1 MAGTLPLTFCFSSL
15 LSFFLSLHLALS
27 LPPSAPLSPND
38 YIVRDGEMAFEMY
51 FIKKGSAHVVSS
63 NGIMVVKLES
73 GSYFGESALLAR
85 QPRMASVRAVEYCE
99 TCAIVKDDFDEILYE
114 FPQERHVI
122 IVAVGEE
129 LRRKK
134 RFNSVDRN
142 LSRKGSMKVRKMS
155 AALRHSDLLPQPEE
169 ATLQDYFLPQGMFRA
184 IWSLVSM
191 FAFLYVVIVGPIRTC
206 MSDLEPM
213 PQWLYFVGESRSGAE
228 QGNRAQICV
237 ACLATRASH

>member
-1 MAGTLPLTFCFSSL
+1 
-15 LSFFLSLHLALS
+15 
-27 LPPSAPLSPND
+27 
-38 YIVRDGEMAFEMY
+38 MY

-63 NGIMVVKLES
+63 SGIMVVKLES

-142 LSRKGSMKVRKMS
+142 LSRKGSIKVRKMS
-155 AALRHSDLLPQPEE
+155 AALRHSDIVTQEE
-169 ATLQDYFLPQGMFRA
+169 DATFQDYFLPQGVFRA
-184 IWSLVSM
+184 VWSLISMVGFIYAVVVS
-191 FAFLYVVIVGPIRTC
+191 PIRAC
-206 MSDLEPM
+206 MSDLEPL
-213 PQWLYFVGESRSGAE
+213 PLGLYFVGESGSCLRYAFSTYLSDSFHRLHPGPLS
-228 QGNRAQICV
+228 NLNPCLTIRNNPRPCV
-237 ACLATRASH
+237 